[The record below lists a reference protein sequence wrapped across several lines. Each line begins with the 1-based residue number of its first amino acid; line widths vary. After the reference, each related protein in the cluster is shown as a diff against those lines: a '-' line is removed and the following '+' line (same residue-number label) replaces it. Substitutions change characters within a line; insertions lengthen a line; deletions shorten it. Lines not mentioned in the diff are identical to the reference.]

1 MSTYF
6 IPRNTKGEGKILY
19 IFSTKALIYTVVG
32 ALLGLVFYYICS
44 LLNAGMVGII
54 IVVVFAALGFG
65 IATIKI
71 PDSNNF
77 EITRKAGGQSIDE
90 IIVRYIK
97 FKLNKKKIYVYDRE
111 ETKDE

>member
-32 ALLGLVFYYICS
+32 AILGLVFYYICS
-44 LLNAGMVGII
+44 LFNANIVGII
-54 IVVVFAALGFG
+54 IVVILAALGFA

-77 EITRKAGGQSIDE
+77 EITRKAGGQSMDE

-97 FKLNKKKIYVYDRE
+97 FKLNKKKIYVYYEE
-111 ETKDE
+111 ETNDE

>member
-1 MSTYF
+1 MSTYY

-32 ALLGLVFYYICS
+32 VLIGLIFYYIFSLFNVNIIGIVFVVIFALLGF
-44 LLNAGMVGII
+44 
-54 IVVVFAALGFG
+54 
-65 IATIKI
+65 TIGTVKI

-77 EITRKAGGQSIDE
+77 ELTRKAGGQNIDE
-90 IIVRYIK
+90 IIVRYMK
-97 FKLNKKKIYVYDRE
+97 FKINKKKIYVYCKE